1 MSELVRVEDRA
12 ALRILTLNR
21 PDKRNALSTEL
32 MTLLHAELGRAIDD
46 PSVRSIAI
54 TGAGPGFCAGLDL
67 HEVQASRSDPKMAQ
81 RGSDILY
88 DLLDRAYRSPKPVIA
103 AVNGSA
109 VAGGAGLMSVCD
121 LVIAAESARIG
132 YPEVKRGLIAAIVMT
147 YLVRQVGERR
157 AKFLLLTGELFD
169 ATEARQMGLINE
181 VVPDREL
188 MSRVEYWG
196 EQFAACPPEA
206 LALTKSVLYEIQAL
220 SPDESIRRARKVHTQ
235 MRRADSA
242 GQAIQNFL
250 GGKS

>member
-1 MSELVRVEDRA
+1 MSELIRIEDRA

-46 PSVRSIAI
+46 EGIRSIAI
-54 TGAGPGFCAGLDL
+54 TGAGPAFSAGLDL
-67 HEVQASRSDPKMAQ
+67 REVQASQSDPKMAQ
-81 RGSDILY
+81 RGSDVLY
-88 DLLDRAYRSPKPVIA
+88 DLLDRVYRSPKPVIA
-103 AVNGSA
+103 AINGSA

-132 YPEVKRGLIAAIVMT
+132 YPEVKRGLVAAIVMT
-147 YLVRQVGERR
+147 FLVRQVGERR

-169 ATEARQMGLINE
+169 AAAAQQMGLINE

-196 EQFAACPPEA
+196 EQFAASPPEA
-206 LALTKSVLYEIQAL
+206 LALTKSILYEIQAL
-220 SPDESIRRARKVHTQ
+220 SPDESIRHVRKVHTQ
-235 MRRADSA
+235 MRSADSA
-242 GQAIQNFL
+242 DEAIQNFL